1 MADTQAAT
9 GLKVQNWDS
18 KYYKEALNANIFKP
32 YMGTADNSIIQ
43 VKEDLMKKKGDSVTF
58 ALRNKLNNSATTGS
72 STLEGNEEDLT
83 TRSQKVIVDQYRHAV
98 LVPMLEEQFSAIP
111 LREAAKG
118 ALLDWN
124 MELTRDK
131 IIEAMGSIN
140 GVAYASASEAQKDA
154 WLVDNADRVLFGA
167 AKSNNSANDHSAS
180 LANID
185 NTSDKLTPDAISL
198 LKRIAKTATPKIKP
212 LKPREGGVT
221 SDSFILYAPSLLVR
235 DLSLNSTFLQANREA
250 RSRGKLNPIFKGAD
264 YVFDNI
270 AIIEVEDIPV
280 YTGVGAGGI
289 DVAPCYLCGA
299 QALGMAVAKRPET
312 INEDRD
318 YKDKMGVAVRQ
329 VYEIVKLR
337 FGTGAGDT
345 DDLKDHGIVTGFF
358 AAVAD
363 A

>member
-1 MADTQAAT
+1 MADTKAAT

-18 KYYKEALNANIFKP
+18 EYYKEALNANIFKP
-32 YMGTADNSIIQ
+32 YMGTDDNSIIQ
-43 VKEDLMKKKGDSVTF
+43 VNEDLKKKKGDSITF
-58 ALRNKLNNSATTGS
+58 ALRNKLKNSATTGS
-72 STLEGNEEDLT
+72 NTLEGNEEDLT
-83 TRSQKVIVDQYRHAV
+83 TRSQKVTVEQYRHAV

-131 IIEAMGSIN
+131 IITALGSIN
-140 GVAYASASEAQKDA
+140 GVAYPSASEAQKDA
-154 WLVDNADRVLFGA
+154 WLVDNADRVLFGKL
-167 AKSNNSANDHSAS
+167 KSNASSLDHSTS

-185 NTSDKLTPDAISL
+185 NTDDKLTPDALSL
-198 LKRIAKTATPKIKP
+198 MKRIAKTAAPRIKP
-212 LKPREGGVT
+212 LTPREGGVT
-221 SDSFILYAPSLLVR
+221 SDSFIMFAPSLLVR

-250 RSRGKLNPIFKGAD
+250 RNRGTLNPIFKGAD
-264 YVFDNI
+264 YIFDNI
-270 AIIEVEDIPV
+270 VIVEVEDIPV

-289 DVAPCYLCGA
+289 NVAPCYLCGA
-299 QALGMAVAKRPET
+299 QALAMAVAKRPET
-312 INEDRD
+312 ISEDRD

-329 VYEIVKLR
+329 VYEIVKLQ
-337 FGTGAGDT
+337 FGSGAGDT
-345 DDLKDHGIVTGFF
+345 DDLKDHGVVTGYF